1 MIISALLFKIGAAPF
16 HNWIIN
22 ILEGISWFNS
32 FLILTWQKIAPLFLI
47 LYCKIYVM
55 VISPFIILSALIG
68 AVGGLNQVSLR
79 KILVFSSINHLAWIL
94 TTLLFNKSIIIIYYI
109 IYFIINLNIVMIF
122 KKYSLSY
129 LNQIFSVN
137 NTFYIYVLFIII
149 FSLAGLPPFT
159 GFISKWLTLELLSI
173 NNYFFLSLIL
183 ILSSLITLFYYLQIS
198 YSSFLLINSKSK
210 ILFYSPV
217 YLNILFITT
226 SVISIFGL
234 ILILIFI

>member
-1 MIISALLFKIGAAPF
+1 
-16 HNWIIN
+16 
-22 ILEGISWFNS
+22 
-32 FLILTWQKIAPLFLI
+32 
-47 LYCKIYVM
+47 M

-159 GFISKWLTLELLSI
+159 GFISK
-173 NNYFFLSLIL
+173 
-183 ILSSLITLFYYLQIS
+183 
-198 YSSFLLINSKSK
+198 
-210 ILFYSPV
+210 
-217 YLNILFITT
+217 
-226 SVISIFGL
+226 
-234 ILILIFI
+234 